1 MSDPTTCQRHTFFLL
16 KQVNRTIRDY
26 GLIAD
31 GDKIAVGVS
40 GGKDS
45 VGLLHL
51 LDVYRP
57 RARAKYD
64 LLAVH
69 VHDPANPA
77 DDPTWRESLAAWL
90 DARGIEYAFA
100 PMEVPDS
107 EPRPLGCFRCAW
119 HRRKALFTAAHARG
133 YTTVALAHHADDVA
147 ETVLMN
153 LASQG
158 RLQTMAPRQALF
170 DGQITVIRP
179 LFHVPESEMV
189 RLASR
194 CDFPP
199 PPPPCPQ
206 AATSGR
212 EHARLALREL
222 RAINPLAREN
232 LWKAI
237 KREASKRQMTPD
249 V

>member
-1 MSDPTTCQRHTFFLL
+1 MSDPVTCQRHTFFLL
-16 KQVNRTIRDY
+16 KQVNRTVRDY
-26 GLIAD
+26 ELIAD
-31 GDKIAVGVS
+31 GDRIAVGVS

-51 LDVYRP
+51 LDAYRP

-69 VHDPANPA
+69 AYDPANPG
-77 DDPTWRESLAAWL
+77 DPVQPGLGDPAWRDALAAWL
-90 DARGIEYAFA
+90 DSRGIEYACA
-100 PMEVPDS
+100 PMDVPAD

-119 HRRKALFTAAHARG
+119 HRRKALFTAAYARG

-158 RLQTMAPRQALF
+158 RLQTMTPRQPLF

-199 PPPPCPQ
+199 SPPPCPQ
-206 AATSGR
+206 AAISGR

-222 RAINPLAREN
+222 RAINPLARDN
-232 LWKAI
+232 LYKAV
-237 KREASKRQMTPD
+237 KRQM
-249 V
+249 